1 MVAELG
7 PAQPQLV
14 KCIFFVQVCKV
25 ILSVRTVQVYSTV
38 KCHNSTGIQYSA
50 VLEHYRCEILECVRT
65 VQLYSVRTVQLYSVR
80 TVQVYSMGTV
90 QVYSSIQWWW
100 WPAGQTTTEK
110 QQVVSDS
117 LNYFKVKS

>member
-1 MVAELG
+1 MR
-7 PAQPQLV
+7 
-14 KCIFFVQVCKV
+14 
-25 ILSVRTVQVYSTV
+25 LSVRTVQVYSTV

-50 VLEHYRCEILECVRT
+50 VLEHYRCEILEC
-65 VQLYSVRTVQLYSVR
+65 VRTVQLYSVR